1 MHLTIL
7 ENIFYVMSLI
17 VLLIIYNGFGLWNKY
32 PAKFFIVQKSVISLV
47 AHIQLL
53 LDILEHVEYK
63 CEIKSWKVSKTY
75 VSHWGEKY
83 LIKRAK
89 QYLKKMDNSDHF
101 HVSSFGREFW
111 SLDINRD
118 TAGSMVAL
126 FISTISWWTQ
136 HHDTTN

>member
-1 MHLTIL
+1 MCIVETRLVSNSFEPNNSHNDPCGHFKLTSESYNTVLILSDFTRSELYFGYILHLTIF

-63 CEIKSWKVSKTY
+63 CGIKS
-75 VSHWGEKY
+75 
-83 LIKRAK
+83 
-89 QYLKKMDNSDHF
+89 
-101 HVSSFGREFW
+101 
-111 SLDINRD
+111 
-118 TAGSMVAL
+118 
-126 FISTISWWTQ
+126 
-136 HHDTTN
+136 